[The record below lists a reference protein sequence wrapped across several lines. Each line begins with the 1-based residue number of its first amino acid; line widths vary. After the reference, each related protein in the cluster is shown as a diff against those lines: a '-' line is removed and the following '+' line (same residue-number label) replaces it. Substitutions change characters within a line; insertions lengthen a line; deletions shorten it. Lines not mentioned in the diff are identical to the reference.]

1 MSHQWDFGKGFGGG
15 PGGFFGRFGKG
26 IGGSMR
32 AARMLASGDLQLIIL
47 ALLHEKPRH
56 GYEIIKALEEHS
68 SGIYTPSPGVVYPA
82 LTYLEEGGYAVS
94 EAEGNKKLYRIT
106 DAGAEHLQKNRELVD
121 ETLHQLKQFGQKMAQ
136 FQRHFQHGP
145 MGQPEPPHPSE
156 PGPAPS
162 SYEPQTEPGEERTG
176 PEPSW
181 RQNKREWHELKSQ
194 IRDLKHELKEAI
206 FDRFDGSVEERVRI
220 VGIIRK
226 AIAEIRG

>member
-1 MSHQWDFGKGFGGG
+1 MRHQWDFGKGFGGG
-15 PGGFFGRFGKG
+15 PGGGGPGGFFGRFGKG
-26 IGGSMR
+26 FGGGMR

-47 ALLHEKPRH
+47 ALLQEKPRH

-82 LTYLEEGGYAVS
+82 LTYLEEGGYAIS

-106 DAGAEHLQKNRELVD
+106 EYGSQHLEKNREVVD
-121 ETLHQLKQFGQKMAQ
+121 ETLHQLQQFGRKMAQ
-136 FQRHFQHGP
+136 FQRHFQHGAA
-145 MGQPEPPHPSE
+145 GEPEAVPRRE
-156 PGPAPS
+156 DGPAP
-162 SYEPQTEPGEERTG
+162 EPVSGEERAEG
-176 PEPSW
+176 DPSW
-181 RQNKREWHELKSQ
+181 RQNKREWHELKTQ

-206 FDRFDGSVEERVRI
+206 FDRFDGTVEERVRI